1 MSVLAG
7 LGKGDWEEARGCSV
21 CGEGSFCTVTPKKG
35 SPCTPPS
42 TAVRVAYKAFKKPLK
57 DTLADGPDTRVLVGA
72 GAWRTGRTD
81 PEMVIIESELQ
92 MVAWE
97 FRKA

>member
-1 MSVLAG
+1 MWGPGEPNILQDVWNG
-7 LGKGDWEEARGCSV
+7 HQRG
-21 CGEGSFCTVTPKKG
+21 ESFQ
-35 SPCTPPS
+35 
-42 TAVRVAYKAFKKPLK
+42 KPLK